1 MLDMLCCRYNP
12 RCGKLTAAGGSV
24 FGNDVA
30 AASDNDDLGVIDSTR
45 KAAYWDAA
53 EKFYSVCQ
61 YGRTSVGND
70 VGQYNSNVGKQS
82 AANQAT
88 SSSQLNP
95 DANFANYYNIR
106 YSNTGAPDNTL
117 PPSDAAANAL
127 LTATTYSPEIYS
139 SEVRYMMPPA
149 FAASFPMCVQTG
161 TSTPSGSVA
170 ATAVDGDAVIL
181 PLRCIAIFNQ
191 NYLPKL
197 ISLAPAEFTMQLR
210 VSFCTTRL
218 FALKR
223 MPCVQAQPLSQ
234 PLLPASLL

>member
-1 MLDMLCCRYNP
+1 M
-12 RCGKLTAAGGSV
+12 
-24 FGNDVA
+24 FGNDVL
-30 AASDNDDLGVIDSTR
+30 AASDNDDPGVIDSTR

-70 VGQYNSNVGKQS
+70 VGQYNSNVGKQT

-117 PPSDAAANAL
+117 PLSDPS
-127 LTATTYSPEIYS
+127 LTATTYSPETYS

-181 PLRCIAIFNQ
+181 PLRCIAI
-191 NYLPKL
+191 
-197 ISLAPAEFTMQLR
+197 AEIVINSFSYHVSAELSTRRAQASCTM
-210 VSFCTTRL
+210 RL
-218 FALKR
+218 FAFKR
-223 MPCVQAQPLSQ
+223 VPCKQAQPLSQ

>member
-1 MLDMLCCRYNP
+1 M
-12 RCGKLTAAGGSV
+12 
-24 FGNDVA
+24 FGNDVL
-30 AASDNDDLGVIDSTR
+30 AASDNDDPGVIDSTR

-70 VGQYNSNVGKQS
+70 VGQYNSNVGKQT

-95 DANFANYYNIR
+95 DANFANYYNIHR

-117 PPSDAAANAL
+117 PPSDAGANAV
-127 LTATTYSPEIYS
+127 LTATTYSPETYS
-139 SEVRYMMPPA
+139 SEVRYIMPPA
-149 FAASFPMCVQTG
+149 FAASFPMCVQAG
-161 TSTPSGSVA
+161 TSTPTGSVA

-223 MPCVQAQPLSQ
+223 MRCVQAQPLSQ
-234 PLLPASLL
+234 QLLPASLL

>member
-1 MLDMLCCRYNP
+1 M
-12 RCGKLTAAGGSV
+12 

-70 VGQYNSNVGKQS
+70 VGQYNSNVGKQT

-117 PPSDAAANAL
+117 PDAGANAL

-139 SEVRYMMPPA
+139 SEVRYIMPPA
-149 FAASFPMCVQTG
+149 FAASFPMCVQAG
-161 TSTPSGSVA
+161 TSTPTGSVA

-181 PLRCIAIFNQ
+181 PLRYIAIFNQ

-223 MPCVQAQPLSQ
+223 MPCAQAQPLSQ
-234 PLLPASLL
+234 QLLPASLL

>member
-1 MLDMLCCRYNP
+1 MLDMLCRRYNP

-24 FGNDVA
+24 FGIDVL
-30 AASDNDDLGVIDSTR
+30 AASDNDDPGVSDSTR

-70 VGQYNSNVGKQS
+70 VGQYNSNVGKQT

-106 YSNTGAPDNTL
+106 YSNTGASDNTL
-117 PPSDAAANAL
+117 PDAAANAGSL

-139 SEVRYMMPPA
+139 SEVRYIMPPA
-149 FAASFPMCVQTG
+149 FAASFPMCVQAG
-161 TSTPSGSVA
+161 TSTPTGSVA

-181 PLRCIAIFNQ
+181 PLRCIAI
-191 NYLPKL
+191 
-197 ISLAPAEFTMQLR
+197 AEIVINSFSSHVSAELCRAQASCTM
-210 VSFCTTRL
+210 RL
-218 FALKR
+218 FAFKR
-223 MPCVQAQPLSQ
+223 VPCMQAQPLSQ

>member
-1 MLDMLCCRYNP
+1 MLDMLCRRYNP

-24 FGNDVA
+24 FGNDVL
-30 AASDNDDLGVIDSTR
+30 AASDNDDPGVIDSTR

-61 YGRTSVGND
+61 YGRTSVGNG
-70 VGQYNSNVGKQS
+70 VGQYNSNVGKQT

-117 PPSDAAANAL
+117 PLSDPS
-127 LTATTYSPEIYS
+127 LTATTYSPEVYS
-139 SEVRYMMPPA
+139 SEVRYIMPPA

-181 PLRCIAIFNQ
+181 PLRYIAIFNQ

-223 MPCVQAQPLSQ
+223 MRCVQAQPLSQ
-234 PLLPASLL
+234 QLLPASLL

>member
-12 RCGKLTAAGGSV
+12 RCGKLTAGGGSL
-24 FGNDVA
+24 FGNDVL
-30 AASDNDDLGVIDSTR
+30 AASDNDDPGVIDSTR

-70 VGQYNSNVGKQS
+70 IGQYNTNVGKQS
-82 AANQAT
+82 AN
-88 SSSQLNP
+88 QLNP

-106 YSNTGAPDNTL
+106 YSNTGAPDNTIL
-117 PPSDAAANAL
+117 PSDV

-139 SEVRYMMPPA
+139 SEVRYIMPPA
-149 FAASFPMCVQTG
+149 FAASFPMCVQAG
-161 TSTPSGSVA
+161 TSTPTGSVA

-181 PLRCIAIFNQ
+181 PLRCIAIEEIVINSFSSH
-191 NYLPKL
+191 LSAKL
-197 ISLAPAEFTMQLR
+197 STRRAQASCTM
-210 VSFCTTRL
+210 RL

-223 MPCVQAQPLSQ
+223 VPCAQAQPLSQ
-234 PLLPASLL
+234 QLLPASLL

>member
-1 MLDMLCCRYNP
+1 MLDMLCRRYNP

-24 FGNDVA
+24 IGNDVPE
-30 AASDNDDLGVIDSTR
+30 ASPNDDPGVIDSTR

-61 YGRTSVGND
+61 YGRTSIGNG

-82 AANQAT
+82 A
-88 SSSQLNP
+88 SQLNP

-117 PPSDAAANAL
+117 PPSDAGANAL
-127 LTATTYSPEIYS
+127 LTATTYSPETYS

-149 FAASFPMCVQTG
+149 FAASFPMCVQAG
-161 TSTPSGSVA
+161 TSTPTGSVA

-181 PLRCIAIFNQ
+181 PLRCIAI
-191 NYLPKL
+191 
-197 ISLAPAEFTMQLR
+197 AEIVINSFSYHVSAELSTRRAQASCTM
-210 VSFCTTRL
+210 RL
-218 FALKR
+218 FAFKR
-223 MPCVQAQPLSQ
+223 VPCKQAQPLSQ

>member
-12 RCGKLTAAGGSV
+12 RCGRLTAGGGSLS
-24 FGNDVA
+24 GNDVL
-30 AASDNDDLGVIDSTR
+30 AASDNDDPGVIDSTR

-70 VGQYNSNVGKQS
+70 IGQYNTNVGKQS
-82 AANQAT
+82 AN
-88 SSSQLNP
+88 QLNP

-106 YSNTGAPDNTL
+106 YSNTGAPDNTIL
-117 PPSDAAANAL
+117 PSDV

-139 SEVRYMMPPA
+139 SEVRYIMPPA
-149 FAASFPMCVQTG
+149 FAASFPMCVQAG
-161 TSTPSGSVA
+161 TSTPTGSVA

-181 PLRCIAIFNQ
+181 PLRYIAIFNQ

-223 MPCVQAQPLSQ
+223 MPCAQAQPLSQ
-234 PLLPASLL
+234 QLLPASLL